1 MNNNELKC
9 KQLPYNFQLWLV
21 ACLIKINDFE
31 DAGLIIGA
39 IWGEKLDLTINFE
52 LLSSLFWYTET
63 IIHNMYI
70 KLP

>member
-1 MNNNELKC
+1 MLRLDAVGCNEIRC
-9 KQLPYNFQLWLV
+9 RSVQV
-21 ACLIKINDFE
+21 VTCLIKLNDFE
-31 DAGLIIGA
+31 DAELIIGA

-63 IIHNMYI
+63 IIQNMYI